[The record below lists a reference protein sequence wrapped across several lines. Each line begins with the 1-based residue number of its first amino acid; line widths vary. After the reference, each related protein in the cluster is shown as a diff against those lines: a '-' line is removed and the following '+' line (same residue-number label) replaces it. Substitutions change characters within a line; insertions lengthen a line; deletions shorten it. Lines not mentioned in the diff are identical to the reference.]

1 MQFLPLL
8 WQNRN
13 NMEYM
18 KVSEAAAKW
27 GISDRRVRVLCA
39 EGRIAGVVRKGNL
52 YMIPSDAVRPDD
64 ARHNRTAKPPY
75 FGMLEQIDELKERLS
90 HRRPLSP
97 AEVEAL
103 REMFIVEHTYNSNA
117 IEGNTLTLQETGL
130 VLQGITIDR
139 KPLKDHLE
147 VVGYKEAFEYVE
159 QLSKEQKPLTEYEIR
174 AIHSLVLAAHK
185 EDRGQWRRVPVRIA
199 GAVTTPVQP
208 YQIEPMVGALLADM
222 GTIYRKLHIVEQV
235 ALFHL
240 RFESIH
246 PFIDGNGRTGRLLM
260 NLQLIQAGYP
270 PINVKFADRR
280 RYYEAFDH
288 YTNNGSPEAMATLIA
303 EYLKER
309 LQSMLD
315 ILDTTI

>member
-1 MQFLPLL
+1 MANHVLNYEPHTALFVPDNDALL
-8 WQNRN
+8 F
-13 NMEYM
+13 Y
-18 KVSEAAAKW
+18 
-27 GISDRRVRVLCA
+27 
-39 EGRIAGVVRKGNL
+39 
-52 YMIPSDAVRPDD
+52 
-64 ARHNRTAKPPY
+64 
-75 FGMLEQIDELKERLS
+75 
-90 HRRPLSP
+90 
-97 AEVEAL
+97 
-103 REMFIVEHTYNSNA
+103 
-117 IEGNTLTLQETGL
+117 
-130 VLQGITIDR
+130 
-139 KPLKDHLE
+139 
-147 VVGYKEAFEYVE
+147 
-159 QLSKEQKPLTEYEIR
+159 R
-174 AIHSLVLAAHK
+174 AIARYALTALLPDGWLYFEINPLYAT
-185 EDRGQWRRVPVRIA
+185 DL
-199 GAVTTPVQP
+199 T
-208 YQIEPMVGALLADM
+208 ALLADM